1 MKYTAISLMV
11 LLLFGCGDSETYE
24 VGNKTSIEITPQ
36 VFDAGDVILG
46 EKVSAKFTITNT
58 GDYPLVISDVTGSCS
73 CTVADKPDKPIPPG
87 KTGVVRAYV
96 NTTATGVGALNK
108 AVNIVANT
116 EPSVTTVVVRAA
128 VMKK

>member
-46 EKVSAKFTITNT
+46 EKVNAKFTITNT

-73 CTVADKPDKPIPPG
+73 CTVADKPDKPIAPG
-87 KTGVVRAYV
+87 ESGVVRATV